1 MDFKSENIW
10 LHAIRLVGQVSEN
23 MQFLVWAIELTD
35 KRLES
40 TIIVWLVADEQFEKW

>member
-23 MQFLVWAIELTD
+23 MQPVDSCRF
-35 KRLES
+35 
-40 TIIVWLVADEQFEKW
+40 FMP

>member
-23 MQFLVWAIELTD
+23 MQPELHM
-35 KRLES
+35 KYRSSKKGCFEYQNNLE
-40 TIIVWLVADEQFEKW
+40 FC